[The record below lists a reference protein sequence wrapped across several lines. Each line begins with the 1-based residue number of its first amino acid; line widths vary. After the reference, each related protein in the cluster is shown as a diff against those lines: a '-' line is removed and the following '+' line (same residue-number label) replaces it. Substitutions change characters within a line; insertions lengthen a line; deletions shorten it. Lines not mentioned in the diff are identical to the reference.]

1 MENKLSQT
9 DTDRIIEMA
18 WEDRTTFTD
27 INNQF
32 GLKEK
37 EVIKIMKDNLKR
49 NSFLKW
55 RQRVRGRKT
64 KINSI
69 SGRFKSS
76 IKRHNNMSSVQNI
89 SSEDC
94 FKKLNEDQNSYLI
107 DVRSPTEWNVDGI
120 PDEDSF
126 EGILFKLAIRN
137 EEGTENL
144 NFIEEFKSLEI
155 PKDSN
160 IYFICKSGGRSKLAA
175 NMVAIEGYKSL
186 FNVEDGFTLGWKP
199 KGLPSAEY

>member
-1 MENKLSQT
+1 M
-9 DTDRIIEMA
+9 
-18 WEDRTTFTD
+18 
-27 INNQF
+27 
-32 GLKEK
+32 
-37 EVIKIMKDNLKR
+37 
-49 NSFLKW
+49 
-55 RQRVRGRKT
+55 
-64 KINSI
+64 
-69 SGRFKSS
+69 SS
-76 IKRHNNMSSVQNI
+76 IQTI

-137 EEGTENL
+137 EEGTENI
-144 NFIEEFKSLEI
+144 NFIEEFNSLEI

-160 IYFICKSGGRSKLAA
+160 IYFICKSGGRSNLAA
-175 NMVAIEGYKSL
+175 HMVANEGYKSL

>member
-1 MENKLSQT
+1 MSL
-9 DTDRIIEMA
+9 
-18 WEDRTTFTD
+18 
-27 INNQF
+27 
-32 GLKEK
+32 
-37 EVIKIMKDNLKR
+37 V
-49 NSFLKW
+49 
-55 RQRVRGRKT
+55 KT
-64 KINSI
+64 
-69 SGRFKSS
+69 
-76 IKRHNNMSSVQNI
+76 I
-89 SSEDC
+89 SSKEC

-144 NFIEEFKSLEI
+144 NFIEEFNSLEI

-160 IYFICKSGGRSKLAA
+160 IYFICKSGGRSNLAA
-175 NMVAIEGYKSL
+175 NMVANEGYKSL
-186 FNVEDGFTLGWKP
+186 FNVEDGFTLGWKS

>member
-1 MENKLSQT
+1 M
-9 DTDRIIEMA
+9 
-18 WEDRTTFTD
+18 
-27 INNQF
+27 
-32 GLKEK
+32 
-37 EVIKIMKDNLKR
+37 
-49 NSFLKW
+49 
-55 RQRVRGRKT
+55 
-64 KINSI
+64 
-69 SGRFKSS
+69 SS
-76 IKRHNNMSSVQNI
+76 IQTI

-94 FKKLNEDQNSYLI
+94 YKKLNEDQNSYLI
-107 DVRSPTEWNVDGI
+107 DVRSPTEWNIDGI

-137 EEGTENL
+137 EQGTENL

-160 IYFICKSGGRSKLAA
+160 IYFICKSGGRSNLAA
-175 NMVAIEGYKSL
+175 NMVANEGYKSL

>member
-1 MENKLSQT
+1 
-9 DTDRIIEMA
+9 
-18 WEDRTTFTD
+18 
-27 INNQF
+27 
-32 GLKEK
+32 
-37 EVIKIMKDNLKR
+37 
-49 NSFLKW
+49 
-55 RQRVRGRKT
+55 
-64 KINSI
+64 
-69 SGRFKSS
+69 
-76 IKRHNNMSSVQNI
+76 MSSVQNI

-107 DVRSPTEWNVDGI
+107 DVRSPTEWHVDGI

-175 NMVAIEGYKSL
+175 NMLAIEGYKSL
-186 FNVEDGFTLGWKP
+186 FNVEDGFILGWKP
-199 KGLPSAEY
+199 KGLPSSEY

>member
-1 MENKLSQT
+1 MDNQLSQA

-76 IKRHNNMSSVQNI
+76 IKRHNNMSSIQTI

-94 FKKLNEDQNSYLI
+94 YKKLNEDQNSYLI
-107 DVRSPTEWNVDGI
+107 DVRSPTEWNIDGI

-199 KGLPSAEY
+199 KGLPSSEY

>member
-1 MENKLSQT
+1 M
-9 DTDRIIEMA
+9 
-18 WEDRTTFTD
+18 
-27 INNQF
+27 
-32 GLKEK
+32 
-37 EVIKIMKDNLKR
+37 
-49 NSFLKW
+49 
-55 RQRVRGRKT
+55 
-64 KINSI
+64 
-69 SGRFKSS
+69 SS
-76 IKRHNNMSSVQNI
+76 IQTI

-137 EEGTENL
+137 EEGTENP
-144 NFIEEFKSLEI
+144 NFIEEFNSLEI

-175 NMVAIEGYKSL
+175 NMLAIEASIATML
-186 FNVEDGFTLGWKP
+186 VEDGFTLGWKP
-199 KGLPSAEY
+199 KGLPSSEY

>member
-1 MENKLSQT
+1 
-9 DTDRIIEMA
+9 
-18 WEDRTTFTD
+18 
-27 INNQF
+27 
-32 GLKEK
+32 
-37 EVIKIMKDNLKR
+37 
-49 NSFLKW
+49 
-55 RQRVRGRKT
+55 
-64 KINSI
+64 
-69 SGRFKSS
+69 
-76 IKRHNNMSSVQNI
+76 MSSVQNI

-120 PDEDSF
+120 PDEESF

-160 IYFICKSGGRSKLAA
+160 IYFICKSGGRSNLAA
-175 NMVAIEGYKSL
+175 NMVA
-186 FNVEDGFTLGWKP
+186 N
-199 KGLPSAEY
+199 

>member
-1 MENKLSQT
+1 M
-9 DTDRIIEMA
+9 
-18 WEDRTTFTD
+18 
-27 INNQF
+27 
-32 GLKEK
+32 
-37 EVIKIMKDNLKR
+37 
-49 NSFLKW
+49 
-55 RQRVRGRKT
+55 
-64 KINSI
+64 
-69 SGRFKSS
+69 SS
-76 IKRHNNMSSVQNI
+76 IQNI
-89 SSEDC
+89 SSEEC

-186 FNVEDGFTLGWKP
+186 FNVEDGFTLGWKL
-199 KGLPSAEY
+199 KGLPSSEY

>member
-1 MENKLSQT
+1 M
-9 DTDRIIEMA
+9 
-18 WEDRTTFTD
+18 
-27 INNQF
+27 
-32 GLKEK
+32 
-37 EVIKIMKDNLKR
+37 
-49 NSFLKW
+49 
-55 RQRVRGRKT
+55 
-64 KINSI
+64 
-69 SGRFKSS
+69 SS
-76 IKRHNNMSSVQNI
+76 IQTI

-94 FKKLNEDQNSYLI
+94 YKKLNEDHNSYLI
-107 DVRSPTEWNVDGI
+107 DVRSPTEWNIDGI

-137 EEGTENL
+137 EEGTENP
-144 NFIEEFKSLEI
+144 NFIEEFNSLEI

>member
-1 MENKLSQT
+1 M
-9 DTDRIIEMA
+9 
-18 WEDRTTFTD
+18 
-27 INNQF
+27 
-32 GLKEK
+32 G
-37 EVIKIMKDNLKR
+37 
-49 NSFLKW
+49 
-55 RQRVRGRKT
+55 
-64 KINSI
+64 SI
-69 SGRFKSS
+69 
-76 IKRHNNMSSVQNI
+76 QNI

-126 EGILFKLAIRN
+126 DGILFKLAIRN
-137 EEGTENL
+137 EEGTENS
-144 NFIEEFKSLEI
+144 NFIAEFNSLEI

-160 IYFICKSGGRSKLAA
+160 IYFICKSGGRSNLAA
-175 NMVAIEGYKSL
+175 HMVANEGYKSL

>member
-1 MENKLSQT
+1 M
-9 DTDRIIEMA
+9 
-18 WEDRTTFTD
+18 
-27 INNQF
+27 
-32 GLKEK
+32 
-37 EVIKIMKDNLKR
+37 
-49 NSFLKW
+49 
-55 RQRVRGRKT
+55 
-64 KINSI
+64 
-69 SGRFKSS
+69 SS
-76 IKRHNNMSSVQNI
+76 IKTI
-89 SSEDC
+89 SSEEC

-107 DVRSPTEWNVDGI
+107 DVRTPTEWNVDGI

-137 EEGTENL
+137 EEGTQNP

-160 IYFICKSGGRSKLAA
+160 IYFICKSGGRSNLAA
-175 NMVAIEGYKSL
+175 KMVANEGFKSL

>member
-1 MENKLSQT
+1 
-9 DTDRIIEMA
+9 
-18 WEDRTTFTD
+18 
-27 INNQF
+27 
-32 GLKEK
+32 
-37 EVIKIMKDNLKR
+37 
-49 NSFLKW
+49 
-55 RQRVRGRKT
+55 
-64 KINSI
+64 
-69 SGRFKSS
+69 
-76 IKRHNNMSSVQNI
+76 MSSVQNI

-137 EEGTENL
+137 EEGTENS
-144 NFIEEFKSLEI
+144 NFIEDFKSLEI

-199 KGLPSAEY
+199 KGLPSSEY

>member
-1 MENKLSQT
+1 M
-9 DTDRIIEMA
+9 
-18 WEDRTTFTD
+18 
-27 INNQF
+27 
-32 GLKEK
+32 
-37 EVIKIMKDNLKR
+37 
-49 NSFLKW
+49 
-55 RQRVRGRKT
+55 
-64 KINSI
+64 
-69 SGRFKSS
+69 SS
-76 IKRHNNMSSVQNI
+76 IQTI

-94 FKKLNEDQNSYLI
+94 YKKLNEDQNSYLI
-107 DVRSPTEWNVDGI
+107 DVRSPIEWNIDGI

-137 EEGTENL
+137 EEGKENP
-144 NFIEEFKSLEI
+144 NFIEEFNSLEI

-199 KGLPSAEY
+199 KGLPSSEY

>member
-1 MENKLSQT
+1 M
-9 DTDRIIEMA
+9 
-18 WEDRTTFTD
+18 
-27 INNQF
+27 
-32 GLKEK
+32 
-37 EVIKIMKDNLKR
+37 
-49 NSFLKW
+49 
-55 RQRVRGRKT
+55 
-64 KINSI
+64 
-69 SGRFKSS
+69 SS
-76 IKRHNNMSSVQNI
+76 IQTI
-89 SSEDC
+89 SSEEC

-107 DVRSPTEWNVDGI
+107 DVRTPTEWNVDGI

-137 EEGTENL
+137 EEGTQNP

-160 IYFICKSGGRSKLAA
+160 IYFICKSGGRSNLAA
-175 NMVAIEGYKSL
+175 KMVANEGFKSL

>member
-1 MENKLSQT
+1 MGSIQT
-9 DTDRIIEMA
+9 
-18 WEDRTTFTD
+18 
-27 INNQF
+27 
-32 GLKEK
+32 
-37 EVIKIMKDNLKR
+37 
-49 NSFLKW
+49 
-55 RQRVRGRKT
+55 
-64 KINSI
+64 
-69 SGRFKSS
+69 
-76 IKRHNNMSSVQNI
+76 I

-137 EEGTENL
+137 EEGTENI
-144 NFIEEFKSLEI
+144 NFIEEFNSLEI

-160 IYFICKSGGRSKLAA
+160 IYFICKSGGRSHLAA
-175 NMVAIEGYKSL
+175 SMVANEGYKSL